1 MYIKLNKT
9 TFYVN
14 FIKHKYK
21 MRIYSYTRYIHRGYL
36 KLNRNQFEYNTT
48 IWNIDW
54 WKKIFKQ
61 NGI

>member
-21 MRIYSYTRYIHRGYL
+21 MRIYSYTHYTHRGSL
-36 KLNRNQFEYNTT
+36 KLNRNQFEYNITT
-48 IWNIDW
+48 
-54 WKKIFKQ
+54 
-61 NGI
+61 